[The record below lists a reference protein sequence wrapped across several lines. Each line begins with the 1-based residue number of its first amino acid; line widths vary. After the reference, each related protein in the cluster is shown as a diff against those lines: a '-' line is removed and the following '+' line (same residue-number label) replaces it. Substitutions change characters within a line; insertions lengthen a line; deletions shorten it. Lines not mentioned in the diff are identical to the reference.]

1 MERDASLPSEAAP
14 GQLSGESNGRLHDLL
29 IAVKDIHH
37 ALLVA
42 ENEAELFQ
50 QICNSLKQVSY
61 VKFAWIGLAEKGTFD
76 IKPVAFAGFE
86 DGYLSSIKVA
96 WDDSEYGKGPTG
108 MAIKTGQ
115 PYVMR
120 DIATDPRYDPWR
132 KEALKRGYASSI
144 ALPLIHEGEVIG
156 SLNLYSE
163 RKDAFGDQEA
173 QFLNTVAEDVAL
185 GIRSLR
191 LQMNLQ
197 ESEAKYR
204 TLVEQSLQGIVIAQ
218 GPPPPRLVFAN
229 PTMAKILGYT
239 PDELTALSPKE
250 TEGLVHP
257 EDRAVFFGRFS
268 DRLQGKPAPPR
279 YEVRGIRKD
288 GEVRW
293 LDFSSNRI
301 EYQGQPAVQA
311 AFVDITER
319 KRMEDALRESQA
331 RLRDAQA
338 LGLIGSWEF
347 DVESGK
353 IAWSDQTYKLYERD
367 PALGPPT
374 AEEEATYYSPEQAL
388 RLREYARRAIAE
400 GADFRYDLEAD
411 LPSGRHVFYSAIM
424 HPIKDSHGRVVK
436 LFGTVQNITERKR
449 AEEVLRESEERFRQ
463 AMEAT
468 SDGLWDWNVETG
480 EVYFSPAYYQM
491 LGYEPD
497 ELPGL
502 AQSWMDLI
510 HPDERDGVLRSNQ
523 DCIENRVPSF
533 GIEFRM
539 RGKSG
544 GWKWILGRGRASARD
559 ANGRALRMIGTHEDI
574 TERKK
579 MEEELRRYSTQL
591 EQLVA
596 ERTRELAASKD
607 FAENLIQTAN
617 AIVVGLDNHGNV
629 RFFNQAAERII
640 GYTGKEVEGRNWF
653 EVIVPKDRYPE
664 VWREFERLR
673 AGGLPRNFE
682 NPILTKSG
690 EERYV
695 VWQNSEVRE
704 QGQVVGTISFG
715 IDITERKRAEEELRA
730 TRERLE
736 YVIGSNPAVIFTG
749 RPRADYSDYDATYMS
764 NTVVQMIGFQP
775 KELIGNPRFW
785 ESRVHP
791 DDLPRYHA
799 ELPQFWKEG
808 HHVFEYRFLHKDGT
822 YRWLREEARLIHD
835 ASGKPVEVIGYGTDI
850 TERRRMEEELRAA
863 RERFEYM
870 ITSNPAVIYAGK
882 PLADHSDFVLT
893 YLSDRVVS
901 MLGFEPREF
910 TGHPEFWQRRV
921 HPEDWQRVLEEMPR
935 LWKEGQYSF
944 DYRFLHKDGAY
955 RWIREEAKVVR
966 DADGKPIEVNGYLTD
981 ITERKHLEEAL
992 AKSQRL
998 AAIGETSAMVGHDL
1012 RNPLQGIAGVV
1023 YLAKR
1028 NLESRKTTDRKA
1040 VTELLDTIQEQ
1051 ITYMDKI
1058 VSDLQDYAQPLVP
1071 KLTETDLPNL
1081 IRQTLSTIK
1090 VPAAVKVSVEVEK
1103 AAQNVM
1109 IDPTLMRRTFANLAM
1124 NAIQAMPKRGKLT
1137 VRVRSKGDST
1147 VMTVED
1153 TGEGIAKK
1161 NLTKLFSP
1169 FFSTKAKGQGLGLA
1183 VCKRLVEA
1191 QGGAITVK
1199 SKPRKGTVFT
1209 IKMPRGRKE
1218 VAS

>member
-1 MERDASLPSEAAP
+1 VERDASLPSEAAP

-50 QICNSLKQVSY
+50 QICNSLKHVSY

-96 WDDSEYGKGPTG
+96 WDDSEYGKGPAG

-347 DVESGK
+347 DVESGR
-353 IAWSDQTYKLYERD
+353 IAWSGQTYKLYERD

-411 LPSGRHVFYSAIM
+411 LPSGRHVFYSAMM
-424 HPIKDSHGRVVK
+424 HPIKDAHGRVVK
-436 LFGTVQNITERKR
+436 LFGTVQDITERKR

-502 AQSWMDLI
+502 AQTWMELI
-510 HPDERDGVLRSNQ
+510 HPDERDEVLRSNQ
-523 DCIENRVPSF
+523 GCIENRIPNFQV
-533 GIEFRM
+533 EFRM
-539 RGKSG
+539 RTRSG
-544 GWKWILGRGRASARD
+544 GWKWILGRGRASTRD

-579 MEEELRRYSTQL
+579 MEEELRSYSTQL

-629 RFFNQAAERII
+629 RFFNQAAERIT
-640 GYTGKEVEGRNWF
+640 GYTGKELEGRNWF
-653 EVIVPKDRYPE
+653 EVIAPKDRYPE
-664 VWREFERLR
+664 VWREFERLKT
-673 AGGLPRNFE
+673 AGLRRNFE

-736 YVIGSNPAVIFTG
+736 YVIGSNPAVI
-749 RPRADYSDYDATYMS
+749 
-764 NTVVQMIGFQP
+764 
-775 KELIGNPRFW
+775 
-785 ESRVHP
+785 
-791 DDLPRYHA
+791 
-799 ELPQFWKEG
+799 
-808 HHVFEYRFLHKDGT
+808 
-822 YRWLREEARLIHD
+822 
-835 ASGKPVEVIGYGTDI
+835 
-850 TERRRMEEELRAA
+850 
-863 RERFEYM
+863 
-870 ITSNPAVIYAGK
+870 YAGK
-882 PLADHSDFVLT
+882 PLADRSDFIVT

-910 TGHPEFWQRRV
+910 IGHPEFWQRRV
-921 HPEDWQRVLEEMPR
+921 HSEDVRSVLAEMPR

-966 DADGKPIEVNGYLTD
+966 DADGKPIEVNGYWTD

-1023 YLAKR
+1023 YLAKK

-1081 IRQTLSTIK
+1081 IRQTLSTVRIPK
-1090 VPAAVKVSVEVEK
+1090 AVKVSVEVEK

-1137 VRVRSKGDST
+1137 VRARSKGNST

-1169 FFSTKAKGQGLGLA
+1169 FFTTKAKGQGLGLA